1 MTSFIDK
8 FNTTLAEFVD
18 DLIRVCPQFTDLKGY
33 QISLKAAVFLT
44 PDVPVKI
51 FYDMV
56 TIPYGSQIAVKNEA
70 FFLAAKYEEQTGGN
84 HLNIVETIKSIWK
97 GLDNSN
103 KECIW
108 KYFTVLVILSKK
120 CVSV

>member
-8 FNTTLAEFVD
+8 FNTTLGEFVD

-33 QISLKAAVFLT
+33 QISLKAAVFIT
-44 PDVPVKI
+44 PKVPVQI

-56 TIPYGSQIAVKNEA
+56 TTPYGSQIAVKNEE

-97 GLDNSN
+97 GLDESN

-108 KYFTVLVILSKK
+108 KYLTLLVILSKR
-120 CVSV
+120 CI